1 MTDGRRGRANG
12 DRTNGDAPDR
22 PRRAGERLPP
32 HNLDAEASLL
42 GAVLLSKD
50 AFLAVVETGLTA
62 DDFYK
67 PAHQHIYDA
76 ARALVASGEPVDL
89 VTVAEEL
96 RRADLLDLAGG
107 REYLVDLQVATPMIS
122 NAARYARIVQDTAVL
137 RRLIRVA
144 SEIAELGFNEPDD
157 VSKALSTAESKVFEI
172 AERRVVDSTRPINEL
187 IKDAFEDLEKVYEQ
201 GNIITGTPTGYT
213 DLDELLSGL
222 QPSTLNVVG
231 ARPAMGKTAFAL
243 GMATNVAVHAGLPVL
258 LFSLEMGHK
267 ELTQRILASEARID
281 STKLRTGR
289 LTQQDWS
296 AIGKAIGRLEAP
308 LYIDDNPYVTV
319 SEIGAKSRRLAQR
332 FDGKLGLIVI
342 DYLQLMTGRTSAE
355 NRQVEISEIS
365 RGLKV
370 LARELRTPIV
380 ALSQL
385 SRALESRADKRPMLA
400 DLRESGAI
408 EQDADV
414 VMFIYRDEV
423 YNPESPDRGSAEIIV
438 AKHRNGPIG
447 MKRLAFLGQYTK
459 FHDMARGL

>member
-1 MTDGRRGRANG
+1 
-12 DRTNGDAPDR
+12 
-22 PRRAGERLPP
+22 
-32 HNLDAEASLL
+32 
-42 GAVLLSKD
+42 
-50 AFLAVVETGLTA
+50 
-62 DDFYK
+62 
-67 PAHQHIYDA
+67 
-76 ARALVASGEPVDL
+76 
-89 VTVAEEL
+89 
-96 RRADLLDLAGG
+96 
-107 REYLVDLQVATPMIS
+107 
-122 NAARYARIVQDTAVL
+122 
-137 RRLIRVA
+137 
-144 SEIAELGFNEPDD
+144 
-157 VSKALSTAESKVFEI
+157 
-172 AERRVVDSTRPINEL
+172 
-187 IKDAFEDLEKVYEQ
+187 
-201 GNIITGTPTGYT
+201 
-213 DLDELLSGL
+213 
-222 QPSTLNVVG
+222 
-231 ARPAMGKTAFAL
+231 
-243 GMATNVAVHAGLPVL
+243 
-258 LFSLEMGHK
+258 
-267 ELTQRILASEARID
+267 
-281 STKLRTGR
+281 
-289 LTQQDWS
+289 
-296 AIGKAIGRLEAP
+296 
-308 LYIDDNPYVTV
+308 VTV

>member
-1 MTDGRRGRANG
+1 
-12 DRTNGDAPDR
+12 
-22 PRRAGERLPP
+22 
-32 HNLDAEASLL
+32 LL

-76 ARALVASGEPVDL
+76 ARTLVASGEPVDL

-107 REYLVDLQVATPMIS
+107 REYLVDLQIATPMIS

-144 SEIAELGFNEPDD
+144 SEIAEIGFDEPDD